1 MSLFSH
7 SFPVGPQKRGNA
19 SADTTQKNLI
29 LSLYCFL
36 ISFPHLFSNLFVFP
50 GHLASLN
57 LIIYLTP
64 FSSNI
69 HHLLALTCSW
79 VTGMRRCLE
88 SSLRVLTSVLMSSL
102 QPTSTTLAFGQNSC
116 VSPCHCRN
124 VSRQRKNWKTLLIM
138 SNMSTERWAAFAEV
152 QRWPFGY
159 SDTGYLS
166 LREINALLLKD
177 ICSA

>member
-36 ISFPHLFSNLFVFP
+36 ISFPHLFSNLSVFP

-124 VSRQRKNWKTLLIM
+124 VSRQRK
-138 SNMSTERWAAFAEV
+138 TERHSWLCQTWALSAEL
-152 QRWPFGY
+152 P
-159 SDTGYLS
+159 
-166 LREINALLLKD
+166 LLKYRD
-177 ICSA
+177 DLLATQTLDTWVWGRLMLSC